1 MENILELNSDKLK
14 REIRLKI
21 KLYEDM
27 LQKNIEND
35 NIHDLKDYVF
45 LLFYD
50 TLPLKED
57 FKRLITQPNEEKKNV
72 SNENKTDI
80 EEENETT
87 NEGNKENEENEQEE
101 EEEEERGVS
110 NIQNVPKATQE
121 EIQKLKSLYQD
132 PEGEFERYFET
143 LFSYIENN
151 ENQLPAIK
159 AKYDEIIKSK
169 FMEIHEKLKSCDK
182 QIQFLESLY
191 VQREL
196 QQKIPLTG
204 VERIQFII
212 KDQNIFGE
220 MGYGP
225 SELFARYIFT
235 IVFSKM
241 KNEKANVNKEKSI
254 SDRFYEDGL
263 FNNMNNSFKDWKKL
277 LQFWFVYVLLIQQLF
292 KKEANVD
299 ELLQEKKL
307 MELAKKIRAL
317 KSKEERK
324 KDKKGEKGKKGKKG
338 KKQRGGDPPLKKSA
352 PELFSEWK
360 KQKHKISKNQQKNG
374 ASNIYKELMK
384 KIVIRRNQKNQ
395 DIYSY
400 FNGTDFQKAIADYYE
415 DEIDVKPTC
424 NLQLPY
430 IGDKLEKFSL
440 KLIMNCDKK
449 RQGEREI
456 EKTEVIR
463 KLKDR
468 ITIFQTLYSYN
479 AQNQS
484 DIQRFLSSLYDEVL
498 YFYFMI
504 YYKKKFIY
512 MRYLEIFKSVL
523 RQKGISY
530 EGWIQNKNQQQD
542 KNQNTNVEKENIPND
557 LKNSSNQNKNKLNEN
572 QQNRYASLSPNQIT
586 KIKEVESK
594 IKVLEQK
601 REELEKN
608 RNQPNFDKKILLI
621 EKYIHELILE
631 KRKLY

>member
-1 MENILELNSDKLK
+1 
-14 REIRLKI
+14 
-21 KLYEDM
+21 
-27 LQKNIEND
+27 
-35 NIHDLKDYVF
+35 
-45 LLFYD
+45 
-50 TLPLKED
+50 
-57 FKRLITQPNEEKKNV
+57 
-72 SNENKTDI
+72 
-80 EEENETT
+80 
-87 NEGNKENEENEQEE
+87 
-101 EEEEERGVS
+101 
-110 NIQNVPKATQE
+110 
-121 EIQKLKSLYQD
+121 
-132 PEGEFERYFET
+132 
-143 LFSYIENN
+143 
-151 ENQLPAIK
+151 
-159 AKYDEIIKSK
+159 
-169 FMEIHEKLKSCDK
+169 MEIHEKLKSCDK

-235 IVFSKM
+235 IVFSKI
-241 KNEKANVNKEKSI
+241 KNEKANVSKEKSI
-254 SDRFYEDGL
+254 SDRFYEDKL
-263 FNNMNNSFKDWKKL
+263 FNNMNNSFKDWKEL

-299 ELLQEKKL
+299 ELLQQKKL
-307 MELAKKIRAL
+307 FELARKIRAL

-324 KDKKGEKGKKGKKG
+324 KDKKGKKGKKG
-338 KKQRGGDPPLKKSA
+338 KKQRGGGDLLNEK
-352 PELFSEWK
+352 FSK
-360 KQKHKISKNQQKNG
+360 FKGNKQKIIKNNKKNS
-374 ASNIYKELMK
+374 ASNIYKEFMK
-384 KIVIRRNQKNQ
+384 KIVIRRKNKNQ
-395 DIYSY
+395 DLYSY
-400 FNGTDFQKAIADYYE
+400 FNGKDFQQAIGEYYE
-415 DEIDVKPTC
+415 YEGKIDNPTC

-430 IGDKLEKFSL
+430 IGDELEKFSI

-449 RQGEREI
+449 RHGEDQMNPAQV
-456 EKTEVIR
+456 KQ
-463 KLKDR
+463 KLEDR
-468 ITIFQTLYSYN
+468 ITIFQTLYAYN

-530 EGWIQNKNQQQD
+530 EGWVQNKNQQPNQ
-542 KNQNTNVEKENIPND
+542 KQNTNIEKENIPNNQ
-557 LKNSSNQNKNKLNEN
+557 KNSSNQNKNKSNEN
-572 QQNRYASLSPNQIT
+572 QQNRYASLSPNQIS
-586 KIKEVESK
+586 KVKEIESK

-608 RNQPNFDKKILLI
+608 RHQPNVDKKILLI

-631 KRKLY
+631 KRKFY

>member
-27 LQKNIEND
+27 LRTNIENH
-35 NIHDLKDYVF
+35 NIHDLKAYVF

-57 FKRLITQPNEEKKNV
+57 FNRLMTKPNEGKKNV
-72 SNENKTDI
+72 SNENEINTE

-87 NEGNKENEENEQEE
+87 NEENEEEE
-101 EEEEERGVS
+101 PEDREKANLGKRIEVS
-110 NIQNVPKATQE
+110 QE
-121 EIQKLKSLYQD
+121 EIHKLKSLYQD
-132 PEGEFERYFET
+132 PEGEFERYFES

-159 AKYDEIIKSK
+159 AKYDEIVKSK
-169 FMEIHEKLKSCDK
+169 FIEIHEKLQSCNK

-204 VERIQFII
+204 VEKIAFII

-254 SDRFYEDGL
+254 SNHFYEDGL
-263 FNNMNNSFKDWKKL
+263 FNGMNDSFKDWKGL
-277 LQFWFVYVLLIQQLF
+277 LQFWFVYILLIQQLF
-292 KKEANVD
+292 KKEANID
-299 ELLQEKKL
+299 EFLEFKKL
-307 MELAKKIRAL
+307 FELAKKVRAL

-324 KDKKGEKGKKGKKG
+324 KDKKGKKGKKG
-338 KKQRGGDPPLKKSA
+338 KKQRGGGKPIG
-352 PELFSEWK
+352 FNNFM
-360 KQKHKISKNQQKNG
+360 KQNKHKIQKNQQKNG
-374 ASNIYKELMK
+374 ASNIYKEFMK
-384 KIVIRRNQKNQ
+384 KIVIRRKEEDIDLYFYLNGKEFQ
-395 DIYSY
+395 D
-400 FNGTDFQKAIADYYE
+400 AIGNYYDDK
-415 DEIDVKPTC
+415 DEIKNPNC
-424 NLQLPY
+424 NTQLPY
-430 IGDKLEKFSL
+430 IGDNLEKISL

-449 RQGEREI
+449 RYGEFKM
-456 EKTEVIR
+456 EKNEVIQ

-468 ITIFQTLYSYN
+468 ITIFQTLYAYN
-479 AQNQS
+479 ASNQS
-484 DIQRFLSSLYDEVL
+484 YIQRFLSSLYDEVL

-530 EGWIQNKNQQQD
+530 EGWVQNKNKQ
-542 KNQNTNVEKENIPND
+542 QNTTE
-557 LKNSSNQNKNKLNEN
+557 NQNKNVERQNNSNQLKNSLNQNINQSNEN
-572 QQNRYASLSPNQIT
+572 QKNRFASLSPNQIS
-586 KIKEVESK
+586 KVKEIESK
-594 IKVLEQK
+594 IKILQQK

>member
-27 LQKNIEND
+27 LQTNIENH

-50 TLPLKED
+50 TLPLKEH
-57 FKRLITQPNEEKKNV
+57 FKKLMNQSNEVKKNV
-72 SNENKTDI
+72 SNENETNKEE

-87 NEGNKENEENEQEE
+87 NEENEEEE
-101 EEEEERGVS
+101 PEDREKANLGKRVEVS
-110 NIQNVPKATQE
+110 QE
-121 EIQKLKSLYQD
+121 EIHKLKSLYQD
-132 PEGEFERYFET
+132 PEGEFERYFES

-159 AKYDEIIKSK
+159 AKYHEIVKSK
-169 FMEIHEKLKSCDK
+169 FIEIHEKLQSCNK

-204 VERIQFII
+204 VEKIPFII

-235 IVFSKM
+235 IVFSKI
-241 KNEKANVNKEKSI
+241 KNEKTNVNKLQSV
-254 SDRFYEDGL
+254 SDNFYTNEL
-263 FNNMNNSFKDWKKL
+263 FNKMNDSFKDWKGL
-277 LQFWFVYVLLIQQLF
+277 LQFWFVYILLIQQLF
-292 KKEANVD
+292 KKEANMD
-299 ELLQEKKL
+299 EFLEYKKL
-307 MELAKKIRAL
+307 FELAKKVRAL

-324 KDKKGEKGKKGKKG
+324 KDKKGKKGKKG
-338 KKQRGGDPPLKKSA
+338 KKQRGGSLNIKMKEYNQS
-352 PELFSEWK
+352 L
-360 KQKHKISKNQQKNG
+360 KHKIQKNQQKNG
-374 ASNIYKELMK
+374 ASNIYKEFMK
-384 KIVIRRNQKNQ
+384 KIVIRRKEEEF
-395 DIYSY
+395 DLYY
-400 FNGTDFQKAIADYYE
+400 YLNGKDFQDAIEDYYQ
-415 DEIDVKPTC
+415 DENKIGEKPTC

-430 IGDKLEKFSL
+430 IGDDLEKFSL

-449 RQGEREI
+449 RHGEREM
-456 EKTEVIR
+456 TTDEVIR

-468 ITIFQTLYSYN
+468 ITIFQTLYAYN
-479 AQNQS
+479 ASNQS
-484 DIQRFLSSLYDEVL
+484 NIQRFLSSLYDEVL

-530 EGWIQNKNQQQD
+530 EGWVQNKNKQ
-542 KNQNTNVEKENIPND
+542 QNTTENLHKNVETQNTSNHP
-557 LKNSSNQNKNKLNEN
+557 KNSLNQNKNKSNEN
-572 QQNRYASLSPNQIT
+572 QQNRYASLSPNQIS
-586 KIKEVESK
+586 KVKEVESK
-594 IKVLEQK
+594 IKVLQQK

-631 KRKLY
+631 KRKLF